1 MAIEPQSTNQ
11 YVDEPTLL
19 RFPLNETS
27 LKIIQINIRGLN
39 DFDKLDSLCIF
50 LRNLNTCVD
59 VIVVG
64 ETWIKQDRSQF
75 YNIPGYISIHS
86 CRSKSSGGLALF
98 IRNGLNYEVCNNI
111 SDRGHH
117 RVAVKI
123 KMGRISVSINGLY
136 RPPDGDTAR
145 LLATIEDIL
154 SNAEGS
160 EHNILAGDI
169 NIPVNRPLDRDVL
182 RYLQLLNSFSMVVTN
197 TFVTRPLSNNI
208 LDHVISSVSDAPR
221 ITNFTMEC
229 ELSDHN
235 YVLTELK
242 LSNRRESKQLSKTRV
257 NYNAVDSQFHQFL
270 VSEDWTSRP
279 VNARLQAITGK
290 YAKLVEENSTTTT
303 VEVKVKNNCCPW
315 YNFDIWKLGN
325 IRDSML
331 KKWKRNRQD
340 ARTTELLAHANRKL
354 AAAKT
359 KARIQYHSKLFNS
372 GNPKM
377 VWSRINEL
385 MGGKSK
391 PNSPISLVVNLNEEH
406 DPMKV
411 ANVLNEHFVS
421 VGCALGNQLTSNG
434 DVNHFGTIKR
444 SQRSFF
450 LRPSSSQEVFEWI
463 STLDPSK
470 ATGYDRFPIAALK
483 KHSILLSTIISDC
496 FNESISHASYPTCL
510 KKAIVFPVFK
520 SGNPKDPNNYRP
532 ISVLPA
538 INKIF
543 EKLIFTRLNGF
554 LTTTKQLYQHQFG
567 FRQGSTTEVAVVE
580 MIDEI
585 SKTLDRKL
593 SAGAVFL
600 DLSKAFD
607 TINHEMLLKKLDCYG
622 VRGHPNYLLASYL
635 EERAQQ
641 VVVSGVLSDECAI
654 SCGVPQGS
662 VLGPLLFLLYV
673 NDLSNLKLH
682 GMPRLF
688 ADDTAIS
695 YTSASPTRVVEE
707 MREDMEV
714 VQDYLTN
721 NLLALN
727 IGKTK
732 FMLFRFPKRKL
743 PTYPELTVRG
753 ERIEEVATFKYL
765 GVHIDNRLSWSEHVE
780 KVATKCSAL
789 SGVLRKLSKSVPQH
803 VLLKMYH
810 AFIQSRYQYAIA
822 AWGTC
827 CKTHLKV
834 LQVQQNRCIKSI
846 YKLHYLHP
854 TRELYTM
861 PQHNIL
867 PINGLYTQRIATVMF
882 KAVKNLN
889 LHHNWQFRTAEHRYP
904 IRTAHHLRQ
913 SDFRTETGRKRF
925 LTRGPHIYN
934 NLPEDLKQSQTL
946 SEFKRK
952 LVSHIRSHLESYIVR

>member
-1 MAIEPQSTNQ
+1 MTIEPQSTNQ
-11 YVDEPTLL
+11 HIDDPTQL

-39 DFDKLDSLCIF
+39 DLDKLDSLCIF
-50 LRNLNTCVD
+50 LRNLKTCVD

-75 YNIPGYISIHS
+75 YNIPGYKSIHS
-86 CRSKSSGGLALF
+86 CRSKSSGGLAVF
-98 IRNGLNYEVCNNI
+98 IRNDINCEVSDNI

-117 RVAVKI
+117 RIAVKVKI
-123 KMGRISVSINGLY
+123 GRTTVTINGLY
-136 RPPDGDTAR
+136 RPPDGDTTR
-145 LLATIEDIL
+145 LLATVEDIL
-154 SNAEGS
+154 SNAES
-160 EHNILAGDI
+160 PDHNILVGDI
-169 NIPVNRPLDRDVL
+169 NIAVNRPQDRDVQ

-197 TFVTRPLSNNI
+197 TIVTRPLSNNI
-208 LDHVISSVSDAPR
+208 LDHVISSVADAQR
-221 ITNFTMEC
+221 ITNFTMDC
-229 ELSDHN
+229 PLSDHS
-235 YVLTELK
+235 YVLTELL
-242 LSNRRESKQLSKTRV
+242 LSNRRERKQLSKTWV
-257 NYNAVDSQFHQFL
+257 NYNAVDSQFHRFL
-270 VSEDWTSRP
+270 VTVDLSSRP
-279 VNARLQAITGK
+279 VNERLQTITSR
-290 YAKLVEENSTTTT
+290 YAELVEENSRTTT
-303 VEVKVKNNCCPW
+303 VEVQVKNNCCPW

-325 IRDSML
+325 IRDNVL
-331 KKWKRNRQD
+331 KRWKRNRQD

-372 GNPKM
+372 GNAKM

-391 PNSPISLVVNLNEEH
+391 PNSPISLMVDLNEEN
-406 DPMKV
+406 DPMRV
-411 ANVLNEHFVS
+411 ANLLNEHFVS
-421 VGCALGNQLTSNG
+421 AGSNLGNQLTSNG
-434 DVNHFGTIKR
+434 DINHFRTIKY

-450 LRPSSSQEVFEWI
+450 LRPASSQEVFDWI
-463 STLDPSK
+463 STLDSNK

-483 KHSILLSTIISDC
+483 KHSFLLSAIICDC
-496 FNESISHASYPTCL
+496 FNDSVSQATYPTCL
-510 KKAIVFPVFK
+510 KKALVFPVFK

-538 INKIF
+538 INKIY
-543 EKLIFTRLNGF
+543 EKLIFTRMNDF

-607 TINHEMLLKKLDCYG
+607 TINHKMLLKKLDAYG
-622 VRGHPNYLLASYL
+622 VRGHPNSLLRSYL
-635 EERAQQ
+635 EERSQQ
-641 VVVSGVLSDECAI
+641 VVVSGVLSGDCRI

-673 NDLSNLKLH
+673 NDLSNLTLH

-707 MREDMEV
+707 MEEDMEL
-714 VQDYLTN
+714 VQDYLSN

-732 FMLFRFPKRKL
+732 FMLFRFPKSKQQ
-743 PTYPELTVRG
+743 TYPELTVRG
-753 ERIEEVATFKYL
+753 ERIDEVTTFKYL

-780 KVATKCSAL
+780 KVASKCSAL
-789 SGVLRKLSKSVPQH
+789 CGVLRKLAKSVPQH

-822 AWGTC
+822 AWGAC
-827 CKTHLKV
+827 SKTHLKI
-834 LQVQQNRCIKSI
+834 LQVQQNRCIKAVF
-846 YKLHYLHP
+846 KLHYLHP

-867 PINGLYTQRIATVMF
+867 PIIGLYTQRIATVMY
-882 KAVKNLN
+882 KAVNNLN
-889 LHHNWQFRTAEHRYP
+889 LHHNWQFSTAEHRYP
-904 IRTAHHLRQ
+904 TRTAHHLRQ

-925 LTRGPHIYN
+925 LTRGPNIYN
-934 NLPEDLKQSQTL
+934 NLPEDIKQSQTL
-946 SEFKRK
+946 SVFKEK
-952 LVSHIRSHLESYIVR
+952 LVSHIRNHLEYFIVR